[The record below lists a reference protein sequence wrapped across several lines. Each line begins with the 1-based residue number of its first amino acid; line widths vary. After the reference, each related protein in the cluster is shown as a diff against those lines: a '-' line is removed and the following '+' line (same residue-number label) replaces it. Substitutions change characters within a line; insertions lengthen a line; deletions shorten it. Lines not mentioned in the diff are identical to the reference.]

1 MSLTRNVFVLF
12 MDFMGPALATTTH
25 RDMRGGER
33 AGGVS
38 SCFLLLC
45 SRPPRIVDVEELF
58 SGSSCSTISTLTRTS
73 TWTRSMESF
82 ERTVGTT
89 AGRGHREQTARTAA
103 KGISE
108 CRLQETTGK
117 KPQAEG
123 DCWLQDLQAADSP
136 SPSIPKRPLICRLPR
151 PKSS

>member
-1 MSLTRNVFVLF
+1 ML
-12 MDFMGPALATTTH
+12 
-25 RDMRGGER
+25 
-33 AGGVS
+33 S
-38 SCFLLLC
+38 S
-45 SRPPRIVDVEELF
+45 SRIVEFEELF

-73 TWTRSMESF
+73 TWTRSMESL

-108 CRLQETTGK
+108 CRLQEATGK

-136 SPSIPKRPLICRLPR
+136 SRQFRNAP
-151 PKSS
+151 